1 MTASS
6 RPVSVRKLRG
16 RVSRGDYAKGSK
28 SERDAVFIDTNDG
41 RYLLRRKGGPVF
53 ADDELE
59 RHVGRTV
66 ECDGFLVGSTLLADS
81 IEQVG

>member
-1 MTASS
+1 MADSTHPQ
-6 RPVSVRKLRG
+6 PVQKLRG
-16 RVSRGDYAKGSK
+16 RVSRGDYGKGSK
-28 SERDAVFIDTNDG
+28 SEREALFIDTGSD

-53 ADDELE
+53 ADSELE

-66 ECDGFLVGSTLLADS
+66 ECDGFLVGSTLLADR